1 MPFKAADEIKV
12 DEQVT
17 LKRFSHDADQI
28 KYNTIINNR
37 EHLLPW
43 LPWAHL
49 YKEFK
54 EMPEFTELQIKCFD
68 EGSVLG
74 YDIFY
79 EGKFA
84 GSIDLHHLS
93 AENRSCE
100 IGYWLS
106 KDFVGKGIATR
117 TANKITEY
125 AFDEI
130 DMHRVMI
137 RAASKNKASCA
148 VVGRLNFN
156 HEGTLR
162 DEELLDGEYYDTEVF
177 AKLNPHHESSEQ

>member
-1 MPFKAADEIKV
+1 MTIRAKATIEV
-12 DEQVT
+12 DDQIV

-28 KYNTIINNR
+28 KYKTIINNR

-54 EMPEFTELQIKCFD
+54 EMPEFTDLQIKCFD

-117 TANKITEY
+117 AASKITEY

-137 RAASKNKASCA
+137 QAASKNKASCKVA
-148 VVGRLNFN
+148 ERLDFV
-156 HEGTLR
+156 HEGTQR
-162 DEELLDGEYYDTEVF
+162 ESQYLDGEYYDTEIYS
-177 AKLNPHHESSEQ
+177 KLVSD

>member
-1 MPFKAADEIKV
+1 MSFKAAAEIKV
-12 DEQVT
+12 DEQIV
-17 LKRFSHDADQI
+17 LKRFSHNADQA
-28 KYNTIINNR
+28 KYDTIINSR

-43 LPWAHL
+43 LPWAHF

-54 EMPEFTELQIKCFD
+54 EMPEFTESQIKCFD

-84 GSIDLHHLS
+84 GSIDLHNLS

-100 IGYWLS
+100 IGYWLG
-106 KDFVGKGIATR
+106 KDYIGRGIATR
-117 TANKITEY
+117 AANKITEY
-125 AFDEI
+125 AFSEI

-137 RAASKNKASCA
+137 RAASKNEASCKVA
-148 VVGRLNFN
+148 ERLNFE

-162 DEELLDGEYYDTEVF
+162 EDERLDDVYYDTEVY
-177 AKLNPHHESSEQ
+177 AKLNPQHKS

>member
-1 MPFKAADEIKV
+1 MTIQAKATIEV
-12 DEQVT
+12 DDQIV
-17 LKRFSHDADQI
+17 LKRFSHDADQA
-28 KYNTIINNR
+28 KYDAIIRNR

-43 LPWAHL
+43 LPWAHF

-54 EMPEFTELQIKCFD
+54 EMPEFTESQIKCFD

-117 TANKITEY
+117 AASKITEY

-137 RAASKNKASCA
+137 QAASKNKASCKVA
-148 VVGRLNFN
+148 ERLDFV
-156 HEGTLR
+156 HEGTQR
-162 DEELLDGEYYDTEVF
+162 ESQYLDGEYYDTEIYS
-177 AKLNPHHESSEQ
+177 KLVSD

>member
-1 MPFKAADEIKV
+1 MTIRAKATIEV
-12 DEQVT
+12 DGQIV
-17 LKRFSHDADQI
+17 LKRFSHDADQA
-28 KYNTIINNR
+28 KYDAIIRNR

-54 EMPEFTELQIKCFD
+54 EMPEFTDLQIKCFD

-117 TANKITEY
+117 AASKITEY

-130 DMHRVMI
+130 DMHRIMI
-137 RAASKNKASCA
+137 QAASKNKASCKVA
-148 VVGRLNFN
+148 ERLDFV
-156 HEGTLR
+156 HEGTQR
-162 DEELLDGEYYDTEVF
+162 ESQYLDGEYYDTEIYS
-177 AKLNPHHESSEQ
+177 KLVSD

>member
-1 MPFKAADEIKV
+1 MSFKAAAEIKV
-12 DEQVT
+12 DEQIT
-17 LKRFSHDADQI
+17 LKRFSHDADQA
-28 KYNTIINNR
+28 KYDAIINSR
-37 EHLLPW
+37 GHLLPW
-43 LPWAHL
+43 LPWAHF

-79 EGKFA
+79 EDKFA
-84 GSIDLHHLS
+84 GSIDLHNLS
-93 AENRSCE
+93 TENRSCE

-106 KDFVGKGIATR
+106 RDFISKGIVTR
-117 TANKITEY
+117 AADKITEY

-148 VVGRLNFN
+148 VAERLNFS

-162 DEELLDGEYYDTEVF
+162 EEELLDGEYYDTEVF
-177 AKLNPHHESSEQ
+177 AKLNPRHKS